1 MENEQQH
8 MADDAPEGEA
18 RKTGGVMRML
28 LRVLLGIVG
37 AIVLLIL
44 IVVLLLQ
51 TNWGGQYLS
60 RTALNLLDPFN
71 EARLEADVTGG
82 NFLSGIDLANVY
94 LIREDSLLGD
104 RNLVEVDTLRLR
116 YSLLGLLRG
125 RLSISSIELRNPRVR
140 MHQMHDGSW
149 DLLDVFPRQEE
160 VDTSASALTFII
172 DDIRLTDGSFA
183 AHYFAPERDSVFTI
197 DDLNAHVTRI
207 EIGDDVNVAVDT
219 LWASLHPPG
228 AEDPVDAQ
236 ISASLLDGHLVLG
249 GFRLASTRTDVF
261 ARGTL
266 RLPDDETTDIH
277 DIDFRLNAAPLA
289 FVDIRPFMPAL
300 DPDRSVDI
308 ELSAGGTSREMDA
321 RLAVTAD
328 DGATILL
335 FGDIM
340 PGIDGPVR
348 YDLTGEVRRLDPAIV
363 TGGEAGAMR
372 VSANLRADLEG
383 LDIQRL
389 DGTVRA
395 ELFDSFFGEYA
406 PERTVLDARFEDGTA
421 TIDLRGGL
429 RGARLATSGT
439 VRPFD
444 ETISYNLHGRIESLD
459 VYALTGSEG
468 QSLINAGIR
477 VEGRGIDSNAD
488 VNLNLAVDP
497 STINNYGI
505 RDGAFDLR
513 LSNQRV
519 NGSARL
525 VTEDGFVA
533 LQGNAVLTEPYTYQI
548 SRGRLENFDVASLM
562 GQPEP
567 SSITGSFSANGRGTS
582 LETLALNAD
591 IRLEPS
597 FFGSY
602 EIRRAAARANMS
614 GGNVRLDLE
623 ADLNGGAF
631 DARGSLRPFD
641 NVPSYR
647 ITDARFRNVNIGVLM
662 NSPDQQS
669 DLTGRVELAGR
680 GFAPASLVVD
690 ARLDLAP
697 SSYNRQAIS
706 SGEAVISMNRGDA
719 FFDIGAE
726 LPEGLVRVSGEA
738 QPFLERPTYRV
749 DRGVFRGVDV
759 GAFLAE
765 GDLSTRLAGQFS
777 LAGEGFEPGTMT
789 LRAQLDLDESVVNRE
804 RIDAARI
811 EADVRS
817 GFSRITAQGDLSA
830 GSFHAAARGRLFD
843 ERPAY
848 EAEGAFNNVDVA
860 RIIHAD
866 TLESSISVAFE
877 IVGEGFDPHSLSAEG
892 RLTIDESF
900 YDRIEVSAGRA
911 DFLVFDGLIQ
921 VDSLALASNV
931 LDLVGNGRIA
941 AFDTTAVHESDFYL
955 DLEVVDLAP
964 VRPLMDLDQL
974 ALERGHVEARVYG
987 QPGMVQFDAT
997 ADLEV
1002 FVYND
1007 IRLNGFRGFIA
1018 GAMTPGLG
1026 LQRAE
1031 SRGELDYF
1039 VVANTS
1045 VQRGTYEAALD
1056 GDSLRFAV
1064 DAMLDGRRDLR
1075 VNGTADLNPERRQ
1088 IVLESLDLRLDRDQW
1103 VLLQEASIAFGEAI
1117 RIRNLLLYSDEQQLA
1132 VDGVINP
1139 AGEQNLV
1146 LTLESFRL
1154 DAIADLFGFEGLGGT
1169 VEGFVDLTGPGEA
1182 PRLSGLLEADLRS
1195 DGEYVGTMDLSLEY
1209 ADLRLMLDAVLTHDD
1224 GSSLTAD
1231 GSIPLD
1237 MRLVRRETAEGR
1249 GAVGVRAA
1257 EGPALGE
1264 VDIDILSENFSINW
1278 LMPFLDRETI
1288 DRLEGRLDGNVHVG
1302 GEMANPL
1309 LSGNATVREGIL
1321 SLPAIGIQLRGVE
1334 VDAAMA
1340 DNRVD
1345 INRVVARSG
1354 SGTAEVRG
1362 SINFAT
1368 LTNLG
1373 LDLRINANR
1382 FLAADIDAYR
1392 IVADADL
1399 TLTGAM
1405 LSPVLRGD
1413 VHVVQADIYLTEETM
1428 GEGFELVELTQDDMR
1443 LVEQRFGIRVAEAEA
1458 ATFDFYDALSMN
1470 LSVRTER
1477 NTWLRSNANPSMDI
1491 QFTGRLDV
1499 AKPPGGEMAI
1509 FGDIEVIPERS
1520 RIRQF
1525 GRTFQIST
1533 GLLQFNGAIAD
1544 MLLDLEAEYNV
1555 RSRGRED
1562 QVVIVL
1568 GVTGR
1573 LDSLDLQLESRNPP
1587 GLDYANIISYIATG
1601 RPASES
1607 FQLGGAGGAGA
1618 GERLADLGSAAF
1630 LNQVTGWVEGV
1641 AGEELGLDVI
1651 EIEQS
1656 GIEGTRI
1663 TAGKYVTNRLFVSV
1677 SEPLS
1682 WSTSENATAWQEQ
1695 YDRRI
1700 TVEYEVTNWL
1710 MSRFVRDGSNLRFHL
1725 LWEYS
1730 Y

>member
-1 MENEQQH
+1 
-8 MADDAPEGEA
+8 
-18 RKTGGVMRML
+18 ML

-37 AIVLLIL
+37 AVMLLVLIVLI
-44 IVVLLLQ
+44 LLQ
-51 TNWGGQYLS
+51 TNWGGQYIS

-71 EARLEADVTGG
+71 EARLEVDVTGG
-82 NFLSGIDLANVY
+82 NFISSLDLANIH
-94 LIREDSLLGD
+94 LIKEDSLLGD

-125 RLSISSIELRNPRVR
+125 RLTVSSIEVLNPRIR
-140 MHQMHDGSW
+140 MHQLHDGSW
-149 DLLDVFPRQEE
+149 DLLQILPEREE
-160 VDTSASALTFII
+160 VDTSASAFIFEI
-172 DDIRLTDGSFA
+172 EDIRLRNGDFA
-183 AHYFAPERDSVFTI
+183 AHYFAPERDSVFTV
-197 DDLNAHVTRI
+197 DDLNAHITRI
-207 EIGDDVNVAVDT
+207 EIGDAVNVGIDT
-219 LWASLHPPG
+219 LWASLQPPG
-228 AEDPVDAQ
+228 ADDPVDAR
-236 ISASLLDGHLVLG
+236 ISGSLFDGHLVLG
-249 GFRLASTRTDVF
+249 GFQLASARTDVN
-261 ARGTL
+261 AHGTL
-266 RLPDDETTDIH
+266 RLPDEATADIH
-277 DIDFRLNAAPLA
+277 DIDFSLDAQPLA

-300 DPDRSVDI
+300 DPDRTVDI
-308 ELSAGGTSREMDA
+308 ELRAGGTSREIEA
-321 RLAVTAD
+321 RLEVTAD

-335 FGDIM
+335 FGDIA
-340 PGIDGPVR
+340 PGMDGPVR
-348 YDLTGEVRRLDPAIV
+348 YDITGEVRRLDPAIV
-363 TGGEAGAMR
+363 TGGDAGGAR
-372 VSANLRADLEG
+372 LSANLRADLQG
-383 LDIQRL
+383 LDMQRL

-395 ELFDSFFGEYA
+395 EVFESFFGEYA
-406 PERTVLDARFEDGTA
+406 PERTVLDAQFSEGTA
-421 TIDLRGGL
+421 TLDLRGGL
-429 RGARLATSGT
+429 RGARLTTSGT
-439 VRPFD
+439 ARPFD
-444 ETISYNLHGRIESLD
+444 ETISYNLRGRVETLD
-459 VYALTGSEG
+459 FYALTGAEG
-468 QSLINAGIR
+468 QSMLNTSFR

-488 VNLNLAVDP
+488 LSLNLSIEP

-505 RDGAFDLR
+505 RDGALDVR
-513 LSNQRV
+513 LSDQHV
-519 NGSARL
+519 SGQARL
-525 VTEDGFVA
+525 MTEDGLVA
-533 LQGNAVLTEPYTYQI
+533 LQAEAGLSEPYTYRI

-562 GQPEP
+562 GQAER

-591 IRLEPS
+591 IGLEPS
-597 FFGSY
+597 YFGTY
-602 EIRRAAARANMS
+602 EIRHAAARANLS
-614 GGNVRLDLE
+614 GGNVRLNLE
-623 ADLNGGAF
+623 ADLNGGSF
-631 DARGSLRPFD
+631 DANGWLRPFD

-647 ITDARFRNVNIGVLM
+647 ISEAHFRNVDIGVLTD
-662 NSPDQQS
+662 SPDQQS
-669 DLTGRVELAGR
+669 DLTGRIEVAGR
-680 GFAPASLVVD
+680 GFDARTLVVD
-690 ARLDLAP
+690 AQLNLAP
-697 SSYNRQAIS
+697 SSYNRQSIS
-706 SGEAVISMNRGDA
+706 NGEATISMNRGEA
-719 FFDIGAE
+719 SFDLGVAM
-726 LPEGLVRVSGEA
+726 PEGLVRVAGNA
-738 QPFLERPTYRV
+738 QPLLERPTFSV
-749 DRGVFRGVDV
+749 DHGVFAGVDV

-765 GDLSTRLAGQFS
+765 GDLSTRLAGRFS
-777 LAGEGFEPGTMT
+777 LAGEGFDPGTMT
-789 LRAQLDLDESVVNRE
+789 LQARLDLDESVVNRE
-804 RIDAARI
+804 RLDAARV
-811 EADVRS
+811 EANIRN
-817 GFSRITAQGDLSA
+817 GFSRITAEGDLSA

-866 TLESSISVAFE
+866 TLESNISVAFQ
-877 IVGEGFDPHSLSAEG
+877 IVGEGFEPHSLTAEG

-900 YDRIEVSAGRA
+900 YDRIGVSSGRA
-911 DFLVFDGLIQ
+911 DFLVFDGLVQ
-921 VDSLALASNV
+921 VDSLSLNSNV
-931 LDLVGNGRIA
+931 LDIVGNGRIA
-941 AFDTTAVHESDFYL
+941 AFDTTAVHESDFFL
-955 DLEVVDLAP
+955 DLDVVDLAP
-964 VRPLMDLDQL
+964 VRPLLDIDQL
-974 ALERGHVEARVYG
+974 ALERGHIEARVYG

-997 ADLEV
+997 ADIEALL
-1002 FVYND
+1002 YND
-1007 IRLNGFRGFIA
+1007 IRLNGFRGFVA

-1031 SRGELDYF
+1031 SRGELDF
-1039 VVANTS
+1039 LVAGNTS
-1045 VQRGTYEAALD
+1045 VQRGSFEAVLD
-1056 GDSLRFAV
+1056 GDSLAFAV
-1064 DAMLDGRRDLR
+1064 DAMLDSRRDLR
-1075 VNGTADLNPERRQ
+1075 VNGSADLHPERRQ
-1088 IVLESLDLRLDRDQW
+1088 VVLESLDLRLDRDQW
-1103 VLLQEASIAFGEAI
+1103 ELLQEASIAFGEAI
-1117 RIRNLLLYSDEQQLA
+1117 RIRNLLLHSEDQQLA

-1139 AGEQNLV
+1139 SGEQNLV

-1182 PRLSGLLEADLRS
+1182 PRLTGLLEADLRS
-1195 DGEYVGTMDLSLEY
+1195 DGEYVGTLDLTLDY
-1209 ADLRLMLDAVLTHDD
+1209 ADLSLMLDAVLTHDD
-1224 GSSLTAD
+1224 GSRLTAE
-1231 GSIPLD
+1231 GSVPLD
-1237 MRLVRRETAEGR
+1237 MSLVRRETAEGR
-1249 GAVGVRAA
+1249 GAVGVMAA

-1264 VDIDILSENFSINW
+1264 VNIDVISENFSINW

-1288 DRLEGRLDGNVHVG
+1288 DRLEGRLVGTVHVG
-1302 GEMANPL
+1302 GEMADPA
-1309 LSGNATVREGIL
+1309 LSGDLTLREGIL
-1321 SLPAIGIQLRGVE
+1321 GLPAIGIQLRGVE
-1334 VDAAMA
+1334 VDASMA
-1340 DNRVD
+1340 ENRVD
-1345 INRVVARSG
+1345 ITRAVARSG

-1362 SINFAT
+1362 AINFAT

-1373 LDLRINANR
+1373 LDLRVNANR
-1382 FLAADIDAYR
+1382 FLASDIEAYR

-1428 GEGFELVELTQDDMR
+1428 GEGFEMVELTQDDLR
-1443 LVEQRFGIRVAEAEA
+1443 LIEQRFGIRVAEAEA
-1458 ATFDFYDALSMN
+1458 AAFDFYDALTMN

-1499 AKPPGGEMAI
+1499 AKQPAGEMAI

-1533 GLLQFNGAIAD
+1533 GLLQFNGAITD

-1682 WSTSENATAWQEQ
+1682 WSTSENASAWQEQ

-1710 MSRFVRDGSNLRFHL
+1710 MSRFVRDGSNMRFHL